1 MREVQPELVLLI
13 VGGGP
18 EEERLK
24 NRIRDLGLQD
34 RALAVGAVP
43 HADIARFYSVVD
55 LLVYPRRRTR
65 LTELVTPLKPLEAMA
80 QGKLVL
86 ASDIGGHRELIRQG
100 ENGILFPPTGP
111 EAIVATVDRMLEN
124 RSSWRRIAA
133 AARAYVERERSWRN
147 NVARYIGIY
156 TAAIERHGRLRRAR
170 D

>member
-1 MREVQPELVLLI
+1 MIGYIGSLYGYEGVDLLIEAMALMREVQPELVLLI

-18 EEERLK
+18 EEEPLK

-80 QGKLVL
+80 Q
-86 ASDIGGHRELIRQG
+86 ASSCS
-100 ENGILFPPTGP
+100 P
-111 EAIVATVDRMLEN
+111 
-124 RSSWRRIAA
+124 RIS
-133 AARAYVERERSWRN
+133 ED
-147 NVARYIGIY
+147 
-156 TAAIERHGRLRRAR
+156 TAS
-170 D
+170 